1 MNIPDYIT
9 SGILESYALGT
20 VSDQERR
27 EVECLSGIYPEVRQE
42 LDRLT
47 LALENY
53 ALLHSVEPPTD
64 MQERI
69 RARLTMGPPAAAPT
83 TTQPEAKV
91 MPLHRERP
99 IFQSAW
105 MAAAA
110 VGLALIIFSYYL
122 ISQLRGQQ
130 SLNSGLTQKRDSL
143 QTEVVQLQQ
152 QQQRTSALV
161 ALLQQPGMETV
172 RLAAAR
178 PGGARANVLVYWNR
192 PKQVV
197 TVEIASL
204 PTLPPNQQYQLWALV
219 GGKPVDAGVLT
230 TAADST
236 ALQQTNR
243 AIATAEQFAITIE
256 KAGGS
261 PTPTLSA
268 LVAVGK
274 VG

>member
-27 EVECLSGIYPEVRQE
+27 EVECLSGIYPEIREE

-53 ALLHSVEPPTD
+53 ALLHSIEPPAN

-69 RARLTMGPPAAAPT
+69 RARLTMGQPAPQADA
-83 TTQPEAKV
+83 QPEGKV
-91 MPLHRERP
+91 IPMYRERP
-99 IFQSAW
+99 IFQGAW
-105 MAAAA
+105 ITAAA
-110 VGLALIIFSYYL
+110 VGLAMIIFSFYL
-122 ISQLRGQQ
+122 IRQVWGEQEKNGVLVA
-130 SLNSGLTQKRDSL
+130 KRDSL
-143 QTEVVQLQQ
+143 QTEVAQLRQ
-152 QQQRTSALV
+152 QQQRTGQLV
-161 ALLQQPGMETV
+161 ALLQQPGVETV
-172 RLAAAR
+172 RLAATK
-178 PGGARANVLVYWNR
+178 PGSVRANVLVYWNR
-192 PKQVV
+192 PRQTV
-197 TVEIASL
+197 TVELAAL
-204 PTLPPNQQYQLWALV
+204 PALPSNQQYQLWALV
-219 GGKPVDAGVLT
+219 GGKPIDAGVLT
-230 TAADST
+230 STADSA

-243 AIATAEQFAITIE
+243 SIATAEQFAITIE

-261 PTPTLSA
+261 PAPTLSS